1 MMEWILGRKRSDEY
15 LREED
20 GDLDLDSYLPYRQII
35 RTTRG
40 ENIKDTLAFHIRVT
54 HGRRPLL
61 GVEAKTRN
69 IDEEAGHCS
78 AGT

>member
-20 GDLDLDSYLPYRQII
+20 GDLDLDSRLTYRQII

-40 ENIKDTLAFHIRVT
+40 
-54 HGRRPLL
+54 
-61 GVEAKTRN
+61 
-69 IDEEAGHCS
+69 
-78 AGT
+78 